1 MQCAAV
7 FQENTKLNNS
17 PIDQLQ
23 ARVGGFLK
31 AKGLE
36 NLENPM
42 AQLMRQTL
50 QELNFV
56 NLEDFEVQKEILNRL
71 RERVKALEAR
81 VAELEGK
88 PSGTP
93 T

>member
-1 MQCAAV
+1 M
-7 FQENTKLNNS
+7 NNS

-31 AKGLE
+31 ARGLE
-36 NLENPM
+36 NLENPV

-56 NLEDFEVQKEILNRL
+56 SLDDFEVQKEILNRL

-88 PSGTP
+88 TGRTP

>member
-1 MQCAAV
+1 M
-7 FQENTKLNNS
+7 NNS

-56 NLEDFEVQKEILNRL
+56 SLEDFEVQKEILNRL
-71 RERVKALEAR
+71 RERVKTLEAR

-88 PSGTP
+88 SGP
-93 T
+93 TLS